1 MKDQTLRRAR
11 VQRDNQEDHE
21 MTTEEKRIKI
31 AEACGLKTIRR
42 DYHWRIGDHL
52 VHGNGTI
59 VPAYFNDL
67 NAMHEAEKT
76 LKSEQ
81 HFTFQVELARAIN
94 TITYPLNFALLHA
107 TAAQRAEAFGLT
119 LNLWNPGE

>member
-1 MKDQTLRRAR
+1 
-11 VQRDNQEDHE
+11 

-67 NAMHEAEKT
+67 NAMHEAEKS
-76 LKSEQ
+76 LDSEQ
-81 HFTFQVELARAIN
+81 RGDYANALCWACHPVKGEPWTAVSRA
-94 TITYPLNFALLHA
+94 FFA

-119 LNLWNPGE
+119 MGLWKEGD